1 MPAITYGLIL
11 LIGLIPLIPALVYF
25 RQRRKAQLIKATK
38 RLLVGLGGIN
48 VVVGLMAVALGIIW
62 LLSPGTVQAADGMQ
76 ATTSDP
82 YASLA
87 AAISTGV
94 AAIASGIAV
103 SNTGAAALGTI
114 TEKPELFGQA
124 LIFVGLAEG
133 IAIYGLL
140 ISFLILNQ

>member
-1 MPAITYGLIL
+1 MSALTYAILVL
-11 LIGLIPLIPALVYF
+11 VGLIPMLPAVIYF
-25 RQRRKAQLIKATK
+25 RRQRKDHLVKATK
-38 RLLVGLGGIN
+38 GLLVGLGRVN
-48 VVVGLMAVALGIIW
+48 VIIGLMALALGIIW
-62 LLSPGTVQAADGMQ
+62 LITPGTVQAADGMQ
-76 ATTSDP
+76 AAAVDP

-87 AAISTGV
+87 AALSTGI

-114 TEKPELFGQA
+114 AEKPELFGQS

-140 ISFLILNQ
+140 ISFLILNR